1 MNARANAVRA
11 GFSRGWTEFRGSFT
25 NFQELAGGYLMMPA
39 IFVVLAVFLGR
50 EPVEGADVSTGT
62 VMMAAGVT
70 MQLVMLGVVTVAQ
83 VLGTEREDGTLLRA
97 RATPHGMLG
106 YGVGKVWHIL
116 TMSTVALLL
125 MVVPGLLLVD
135 GFSLRGVGG
144 TLTLL
149 WVFVLAMLALAPVGA
164 ILGATLTNPRTG
176 VGLIMVPVLGLVM
189 TSGVMMP
196 VTVMADWIQTA
207 VRFFPVYWIGL
218 GVRAALMPADY
229 AALELTGTWQLPQV
243 AGVLALWALVG
254 FAVAQWVLRR
264 MARRE
269 SGSRVQA
276 AREKAMKR
284 GY

>member
-11 GFSRGWTEFRGSFT
+11 GLSRGWVEFRGSFT
-25 NFQELAGGYLMMPA
+25 NAQELLGGYLMMPA
-39 IFVVLAVFLGR
+39 VFIAIAVFLGR
-50 EPVEGADVSTGT
+50 EPVEGTGVSTGT

-70 MQLVMLGVVTVAQ
+70 LQLVMLGVTTVAQ

-116 TMSTVALLL
+116 TMSTVALVL
-125 MVVPGLLLVD
+125 MVVPGLLFVD
-135 GFSLRGVGG
+135 GFVLRGVSG

-149 WVFVLAMLALAPVGA
+149 WVFVLTMLALAPIGA
-164 ILGATLTNPRTG
+164 ILGATLSNPRTG

-189 TSGVMMP
+189 TSGVMLP
-196 VTVMADWIQTA
+196 ITFMADWIQTA
-207 VRFFPVYWIGL
+207 ARFFPVYWIGL
-218 GVRAALMPADY
+218 GVRAALLPADY
-229 AALELTGTWQLPQV
+229 ASLELTGTWQLPQV
-243 AGVLALWALVG
+243 AGVLALWALAG
-254 FAVAQWVLRR
+254 FALAQWVLRR